1 MLALVAENNLGVLT
15 EYLATEV
22 RALAS
27 AGATM
32 GLLAANTPHIVFD
45 AVLERSPIPLLS
57 IVHATCEAA
66 RVLHLRRVGI
76 FGTRFTMEGRFY
88 REVFSTAGIDLVTPR
103 DDERAYI
110 HEKYMDELVKG
121 VFLSATRN
129 RLLEIVGAL
138 RDRDAI
144 DGVLLAGTEL
154 PLVLSDDTA
163 AGIPLLDTTKIHVDS
178 AVRELWG
185 QRGDCP

>member
-1 MLALVAENNLGVLT
+1 
-15 EYLATEV
+15 
-22 RALAS
+22 
-27 AGATM
+27 M

-45 AVLERSPIPLLS
+45 AVLEGSPIPLLS
-57 IVHATCEAA
+57 IVHATCDAA
-66 RVLHLRRVGI
+66 QALRLRRVGI

-88 REVFSTAGIDLVTPR
+88 RDVFSTAGIELVTPR

-110 HEKYMDELVKG
+110 HEKYMGELVRG
-121 VFLSATRN
+121 VFLPATRN

-154 PLVLSDDTA
+154 PLVLSDETA

-185 QRGDCP
+185 ERGDCP